1 MMMEIKGLLLRSC
14 DEACGH
20 WSLAEV
26 GLLRGPRTDSPD
38 ITPAP
43 DTDIPFS
50 SANSSFRAFVKSSLS
65 ALPLGDGWVHGSEMD
80 SNPSCRLNSQQPYS
94 SWPYFL
100 ICEMETV
107 LMLTGRVLWPAEE
120 RSLEMLETAKCP
132 ACVSSRE
139 WKAGIEPRDHRI
151 L

>member
-1 MMMEIKGLLLRSC
+1 M
-14 DEACGH
+14 
-20 WSLAEV
+20 AEFM
-26 GLLRGPRTDSPD
+26 GQKWIQIPAADS
-38 ITPAP
+38 IH
-43 DTDIPFS
+43 
-50 SANSSFRAFVKSSLS
+50 N
-65 ALPLGDGWVHGSEMD
+65 
-80 SNPSCRLNSQQPYS
+80 NPIL
-94 SWPYFL
+94 
-100 ICEMETV
+100 